1 MASRFA
7 KKPDPAIKKNV
18 LRSRAAARN
27 AKNAHASVVVT
38 SLIGTLF
45 AWALFTHQDAEV
57 IAAANAA
64 KSSQSAITIT
74 APAQSST
81 TIQSSATP
89 GPALFS
95 VTGQSR

>member
-38 SLIGTLF
+38 SLIGTIF
-45 AWALFTHQDAEV
+45 AWALFTHQDAQALEAAREANSNQSTLT
-57 IAAANAA
+57 IA
-64 KSSQSAITIT
+64 T
-74 APAQSST
+74 PAQSST
-81 TIQSSATP
+81 TIESNSTP
-89 GPALFS
+89 STGLFA
-95 VTGQSR
+95 VTNLSR